1 MIVTHRAAD
10 LRIVN
15 KIGSKLYKPS
25 LPAVNARITQSIL
38 VLWEGSGDRHTGTA
52 RFWLAVI
59 GADGK
64 IWSAVKL
71 VLK

>member
-10 LRIVN
+10 LQIVN
-15 KIGSKLYKPS
+15 KIGSKLYKTS

-38 VLWEGSGDRHTGTA
+38 VLWVGSGDRHTGTE
-52 RFWLAVI
+52 RIWLTVI
-59 GADGK
+59 RADGK
-64 IWSAVKL
+64 IWSAMKL